1 MKFRRIILLG
11 VFFLLFISQA
21 AVGAEMVSI
30 ADDDINMRSGPGTQ
44 HEILWKI
51 GAGFP
56 VEILKSNGEWLQ
68 VKDFEGSTGW
78 VKKNM
83 TKNTPHMIVKAN
95 KGTKN
100 QIDVRSEPSPKGG
113 KVVAKA
119 NYGVVF
125 KTLEKKGDWV
135 KVGHGQAVTGWVEKN
150 SLWGF

>member
-11 VFFLLFISQA
+11 TFFLLFQQA
-21 AVGAEMVSI
+21 VAMAEMVAI
-30 ADDDINMRSGPGTQ
+30 AEDDINMRSGPGPKY
-44 HEILWKI
+44 EVLWKI
-51 GAGFP
+51 GSGFP
-56 VEILKSNGEWLQ
+56 VEIVKTNGDWLQ

-83 TKNTPHMIVKAN
+83 TQKAPHMIVKVN
-95 KGTKN
+95 KGTKK
-100 QIDVRSEPSPKGG
+100 QISVLSEPSTKG

-125 KTLEKKGDWV
+125 KTLEKKGEWV
-135 KVGHGQAVTGWVEKN
+135 KVEHGQEVTGWVEKN

>member
-11 VFFLLFISQA
+11 TFLLLFQQA
-21 AVGAEMVSI
+21 AAMAEMVAI
-30 ADDDINMRSGPGTQ
+30 AEDDINMRSGPGTQ
-44 HEILWKI
+44 HEVLWKI
-51 GAGFP
+51 GSGFP
-56 VEILKSNGEWLQ
+56 VEIVKTNGDWLQ

-83 TKNTPHMIVKAN
+83 TQKTPHMIVKAN

-100 QIDVRSEPSPKGG
+100 QIDVRSEPSAKG

-125 KTLEKKGDWV
+125 KTLEKKGEWV
-135 KVGHGQAVTGWVEKN
+135 KVEHGQEVTGWVEKN